1 MLTPKI
7 LKLYIILGR
16 IIERADRHWI
26 MTRDGDDYI
35 LEGQFKVKITS
46 EELNELKSIAE
57 SMGVIHIDKEVD
69 KQPEEEA

>member
-7 LKLYIILGR
+7 LKLYIILSR

-26 MTRDGDDYI
+26 MTRNGDDYI
-35 LEGQFKVKITS
+35 LEGNFKVKITS

-57 SMGVIHIDKEVD
+57 SIGVIHIDKEVD